1 MDINQRIRYLR
12 KDLKL
17 SQGEFG
23 EKIGLKHG
31 AISRLEKSGNTVIDQ
46 NISLICNVFNVEEQW
61 LRTGEGQM
69 YRDNLVDPPFLF
81 GDQNISPE
89 QLEMIQTFLA
99 LPQEQQNI
107 ILQAIGIIGKVY
119 SKINW

>member
-12 KDLKL
+12 KELKL

-61 LRTGEGQM
+61 LRTGAGQM
-69 YRDNLVDPPFLF
+69 YRDNLLNSSFSL
-81 GDQNISPE
+81 GDQNLSPE
-89 QLEMIQTFLA
+89 KTKMIQTFLA
-99 LPQEQQNI
+99 LPQEEQKI
-107 ILQAIGIIGKVY
+107 IMQAFEILGKVF